1 MNKKIWVLWIIAAF
15 AVVSFGGAT
24 QASCLGTGSSC
35 AENVT
40 VEVEILP
47 GDICIGTTG
56 SFDFGQY
63 TVSSSSQTQTGLFT
77 DNFWVEDL
85 KGADTGYY
93 TTLQLSGD
101 MEGPGSATIP
111 AANVSVRV
119 DDTTVVLI
127 AWSVNTG
134 VTIPAWLTTFTPLN
148 GAVTFIE
155 REDGP
160 NDGLIGMYW
169 KIPEMQVVI
178 PAYQSVGTY
187 TATLVYTLYEG
198 NTP

>member
-1 MNKKIWVLWIIAAF
+1 MNKKIWVLWIIAAV

-77 DNFWVEDL
+77 DEFWVEDL
-85 KGADTGYY
+85 KGANTGYY

-119 DDTTVVLI
+119 DNTSVVLM
-127 AWSVNTG
+127 AWSANAG
-134 VTIPAWLTTFTPLN
+134 VTIPGSLTTFTPLN

-160 NDGLIGMYW
+160 NDGLIGMYG

-198 NTP
+198 NP